1 MFADALNS
9 IFVRA
14 LVSLK
19 REEGQT
25 FVEYSMIGALVALLL
40 VGVLGT
46 LHTQIF
52 NALDAISTAI

>member
-1 MFADALNS
+1 MFSDALNS

-14 LVSLK
+14 FVALK

-40 VGVLGT
+40 VGVLT
-46 LHTQIF
+46 TFHTQIGTALTNIS
-52 NALDAISTAI
+52 NAV

>member
-14 LVSLK
+14 FVALK

-25 FVEYSMIGALVALLL
+25 FVEYSMIGVLIAVGLVLT
-40 VGVLGT
+40 LGFFKT
-46 LHTQIF
+46 DLI
-52 NALDAISTAI
+52 NALDSIRGSL

>member
-14 LVSLK
+14 FVALK

-25 FVEYSMIGALVALLL
+25 FVEYSMIGVLIAVALAATLILFKTDL
-40 VGVLGT
+40 V
-46 LHTQIF
+46 
-52 NALDAISTAI
+52 NALDSIRGAL